1 MPASFYLYL
10 PKLRGHSLKKVNEPI
25 VRHFHKNHK
34 IKFWQFNAIRA
45 KENKLF
51 LRALDFFSCI
61 WIVYCVI
68 LRAKLTS
75 LADEYRH
82 RDRSL
87 KESSSRYDSDLTSV
101 KSQLSRK
108 VAEVKKSEEELRK
121 RQVWDSTCYLKTK
134 IVNVRQKCLIEFNF
148 SLKFLQLERKWQL
161 LKFKNSRH
169 F

>member
-1 MPASFYLYL
+1 
-10 PKLRGHSLKKVNEPI
+10 
-25 VRHFHKNHK
+25 
-34 IKFWQFNAIRA
+34 
-45 KENKLF
+45 
-51 LRALDFFSCI
+51 
-61 WIVYCVI
+61 
-68 LRAKLTS
+68 
-75 LADEYRH
+75 
-82 RDRSL
+82 
-87 KESSSRYDSDLTSV
+87 LTSV

-134 IVNVRQKCLIEFNF
+134 LVNVRQKCLIEFNF